1 MRQIITENTLF
12 SLHVCKQGLLNIRCG
27 DEQHKICSFCCAEIY
42 TFAIPFEHVLFNL
55 QLKQILKGKL
65 HVCSR

>member
-12 SLHVCKQGLLNIRCG
+12 SLHVCKQGLLNIRWV
-27 DEQHKICSFCCAEIY
+27 DEQHRRCSFCAEIY

-55 QLKQILKGKL
+55 QLKQSLKGKL